1 MNYFN
6 YEEIVT
12 GMHRLADTYDQ
23 FCNLVPLPLV
33 TVESRDVLALAIG
46 DRRGPEIRTA
56 VYIGG
61 VHAREWIPPD
71 ALLYLAADL
80 LEARAMGT
88 GISYGNARI
97 TANDIRQIFSEIQ
110 LIILPCANPDGRI
123 YSQTKDHDWRKN
135 RSRNSVQ
142 GEVVSHGVDLNR
154 NFDFAWDYRRIFES
168 GMARASSDNPMN
180 KYSYIGPAP
189 ASEPET
195 RNIVWLLDEYTEA
208 RWFIDVHSYVPAVFF
223 PWGTDELQSDH
234 PEMNFSNH
242 IFDGKRGRA
251 EDRAY
256 REYMDAS
263 DLLEHR
269 RLACVM
275 ADEIRKVR
283 HEDYQVSA
291 SFSLYPTSGTSKDYA
306 YSRHLVDPSKQKIF
320 VFTFECGREW
330 QPRDWGEVKNVV
342 IEVSAALARFSVD
355 VSS

>member
-12 GMHRLADTYDQ
+12 GMHRLAATYNQ
-23 FCNLVPLPLV
+23 YCKLVPLPLV
-33 TVESRDVLALAIG
+33 TVESREIFALAIG
-46 DRRGPEIRTA
+46 DRLGPEIKTA
-56 VYIGG
+56 IYIGG

-80 LEARAMGT
+80 LEARATGT
-88 GISYGNARI
+88 GITYQNARI
-97 TANDIRQIFSEIQ
+97 TENEIRQIFSAIQ
-110 LIILPCANPDGRI
+110 LIILPCANPDGRT
-123 YSQTKDHDWRKN
+123 YSQTKDLDWRKN
-135 RSRNSVQ
+135 RSCNVVQ
-142 GEVVSHGVDLNR
+142 GEVVSRGVDLNR

-168 GMARASSDNPMN
+168 GMAKASSDNPKH
-180 KYSYIGPAP
+180 KYSYVGPSA

-208 RWFIDVHSYVPAVFF
+208 RWFIDVHSYVPAVYF
-223 PWGTDELQSDH
+223 PWGTDELQSYH
-234 PEMNFSNH
+234 PKMNFSNH
-242 IFDGKRGRA
+242 TFDGKRGRA

-263 DLLEHR
+263 DHSEHR

-283 HEDYQVSA
+283 HESYQISS
-291 SFSLYPTSGTSKDYA
+291 SFSLYATSGTSKDYA
-306 YSRHLVDPSKQKIF
+306 YSRHLVDPTKQKVF
-320 VFTFECGREW
+320 AFTFECGKDW
-330 QPRDWGEVKNVV
+330 QPTDWEEGKNV
-342 IEVSAALARFSVD
+342 IMEVSAALARFAVD